1 MATQQYYLIIAVFC
15 ANNIVIYR
23 INWSQFT
30 TKLLDYT
37 DLQVFK
43 QVHIAIIVSQLVDHI
58 FIKYITYMLRNNIVG
73 CNIKLQI

>member
-23 INWSQFT
+23 VNWSQFT
-30 TKLLDYT
+30 TRLLDYT

-43 QVHIAIIVSQLVDHI
+43 QVHIAISFLVS
-58 FIKYITYMLRNNIVG
+58 
-73 CNIKLQI
+73 